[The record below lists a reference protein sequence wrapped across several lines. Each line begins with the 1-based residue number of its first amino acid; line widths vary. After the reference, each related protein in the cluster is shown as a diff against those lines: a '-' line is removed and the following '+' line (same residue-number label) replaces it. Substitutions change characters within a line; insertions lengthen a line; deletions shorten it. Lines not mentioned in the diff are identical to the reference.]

1 MAYWLMKSEPETFSW
16 DDLGAR
22 GAKGEAWD
30 GVRNFQARNN
40 MRAMAVGEQGF
51 FYHSGASKEVVGILE
66 VIAPVH
72 PDPKDDTGTWECVD
86 VKAVA
91 PLPRPVTLEEIK
103 ANPKLK
109 KMVLVNNSRLS
120 VQPVAPDE
128 WAEVCRMA
136 GYAAGKKG
144 GGAAKK
150 SRR

>member
-1 MAYWLMKSEPETFSW
+1 MAYWLMKSEPDTFSW
-16 DDLGAR
+16 DDLQRR

-51 FYHSGASKEVVGILE
+51 FYHSGESKAVVGILE

-91 PLPRPVTLEEIK
+91 PLPRRSPSKRSRPI
-103 ANPKLK
+103 PKL
-109 KMVLVNNSRLS
+109 SE
-120 VQPVAPDE
+120 D
-128 WAEVCRMA
+128 
-136 GYAAGKKG
+136 
-144 GGAAKK
+144 GA
-150 SRR
+150 RQ